1 MKLPRKRASILCAG
15 GSINMDIN
23 QIRIE
28 KEKMENNMQRII
40 SQMVGLFIDQTE
52 VRVEN
57 ITIAMIDVTSLGDT
71 KPRFVVGHVEVGLE
85 KI

>member
-1 MKLPRKRASILCAG
+1 
-15 GSINMDIN
+15 MDIN